1 MMRCATM
8 RCILLVWFMYIY
20 IHTRGQNILT
30 LASFRWT
37 DILSMY
43 IGMVVGINS
52 ALITLKCYS
61 NQCPNHIF
69 ESFVRNATVVY
80 VNSLPPLGHSTF
92 VRATPIQWSGEP
104 SSATDCR
111 WVLVHI
117 QVSHFYVYRTQCY
130 TKRSDGFCLVGKIR
144 GSSGLSRCL
153 DSILSRFAYHL
164 LWQYNQLYG

>member
-1 MMRCATM
+1 M

-92 VRATPIQWSGEP
+92 VRATPIQ
-104 SSATDCR
+104 
-111 WVLVHI
+111 
-117 QVSHFYVYRTQCY
+117 
-130 TKRSDGFCLVGKIR
+130 
-144 GSSGLSRCL
+144 
-153 DSILSRFAYHL
+153 
-164 LWQYNQLYG
+164 